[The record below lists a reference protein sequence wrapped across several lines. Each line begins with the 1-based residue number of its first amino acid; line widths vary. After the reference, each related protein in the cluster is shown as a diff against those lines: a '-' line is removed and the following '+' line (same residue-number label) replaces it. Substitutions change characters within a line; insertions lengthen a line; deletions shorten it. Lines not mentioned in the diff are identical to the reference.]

1 MAGTGNLLNRN
12 EEPIGPSM
20 RKISLQPIQ
29 LPGIRTQFFVGFGLI
44 LSLTFIVVLINLVA
58 INNPEP
64 PLVST
69 TRATIIIG
77 IAIFVIGVLTAFI
90 LAWQMLVPFD
100 SLTRAARKIG
110 GGDFD
115 QSVAVSGRG
124 EFASLVTTFNE
135 MAAQL
140 RTRFASL
147 EQLVTD
153 RTHELAVSFEISRR
167 LSTILNRKRLT
178 LEVAELV
185 RSAFDYYH
193 AQIYLFDD
201 GGQELI
207 MVGGTGEAGEALLKS
222 GHKLARGQ
230 GLVGKAASTGKVVL
244 VSDVAQDP
252 NWVSNTLLPG
262 TKSEIAAPIVI
273 GNRVI
278 GVLDVQ
284 HDIPDGLEQ
293 SDANFLQSIANQVA
307 VALQNAQLFEEAGD
321 AAEHQ
326 ALVNTINQKI
336 QGTNDIDGAL
346 QVAAQELGKALRA
359 SRTAVELNLRSQ
371 TSNGQQS

>member
-110 GGDFD
+110 GGDID

-193 AQIYLFDD
+193 AQIY
-201 GGQELI
+201 G
-207 MVGGTGEAGEALLKS
+207 
-222 GHKLARGQ
+222 
-230 GLVGKAASTGKVVL
+230 
-244 VSDVAQDP
+244 
-252 NWVSNTLLPG
+252 
-262 TKSEIAAPIVI
+262 
-273 GNRVI
+273 
-278 GVLDVQ
+278 
-284 HDIPDGLEQ
+284 
-293 SDANFLQSIANQVA
+293 
-307 VALQNAQLFEEAGD
+307 
-321 AAEHQ
+321 
-326 ALVNTINQKI
+326 
-336 QGTNDIDGAL
+336 
-346 QVAAQELGKALRA
+346 
-359 SRTAVELNLRSQ
+359 
-371 TSNGQQS
+371 